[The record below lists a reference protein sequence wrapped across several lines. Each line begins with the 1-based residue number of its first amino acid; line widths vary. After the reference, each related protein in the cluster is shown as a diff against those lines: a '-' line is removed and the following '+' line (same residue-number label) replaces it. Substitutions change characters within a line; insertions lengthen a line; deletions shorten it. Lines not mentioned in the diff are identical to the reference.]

1 MNKFNKQEIMLL
13 IIECLKISV
22 GIFTGPFLVAFFIK
36 DKIDNIY
43 LYAGYNIFAY
53 ASAGICSF
61 FISSWIKKRSK
72 TLGLRIGII
81 INISYLLLLLFF
93 KNKILNLTWL
103 SGFVYGFGLGAY
115 YMPYNYLIANE
126 IRDHVLKSWYG
137 YKTAI
142 SNTLQVIIPLIV
154 GFLLMEYTYSEVAII
169 FIVIQLICL
178 LLACTFTSKNK
189 HTNKYSLTKYNETIK
204 NHNLVRYF
212 KVNHMIEFLTGFAVS
227 NSALGTLITLYVVK
241 MFKTNS
247 NLGIFTSIFMF
258 INVIL
263 SYLFAK
269 KAREKDFGK
278 YMTISGV
285 LITFSIILFMINTN
299 KATLIFYNLVYNV
312 GAAMMVLI
320 IQIMNM
326 KVAKYRV
333 IKRNYQ
339 LEHLSVRE
347 FYLCLGRV
355 VGYILLI
362 IAGLFK
368 QEYLFK
374 ILIFI
379 YSISFLLLAAFTLHH
394 LKEEDSL

>member
-72 TLGLRIGII
+72 TMGLRIGII

-103 SGFVYGFGLGAY
+103 IGFVYGFGLGAY

-178 LLACTFTSKNK
+178 
-189 HTNKYSLTKYNETIK
+189 
-204 NHNLVRYF
+204 
-212 KVNHMIEFLTGFAVS
+212 
-227 NSALGTLITLYVVK
+227 
-241 MFKTNS
+241 
-247 NLGIFTSIFMF
+247 
-258 INVIL
+258 
-263 SYLFAK
+263 
-269 KAREKDFGK
+269 
-278 YMTISGV
+278 
-285 LITFSIILFMINTN
+285 
-299 KATLIFYNLVYNV
+299 
-312 GAAMMVLI
+312 
-320 IQIMNM
+320 
-326 KVAKYRV
+326 
-333 IKRNYQ
+333 
-339 LEHLSVRE
+339 
-347 FYLCLGRV
+347 
-355 VGYILLI
+355 
-362 IAGLFK
+362 
-368 QEYLFK
+368 
-374 ILIFI
+374 
-379 YSISFLLLAAFTLHH
+379 
-394 LKEEDSL
+394 

>member
-1 MNKFNKQEIMLL
+1 
-13 IIECLKISV
+13 
-22 GIFTGPFLVAFFIK
+22 
-36 DKIDNIY
+36 
-43 LYAGYNIFAY
+43 
-53 ASAGICSF
+53 
-61 FISSWIKKRSK
+61 
-72 TLGLRIGII
+72 
-81 INISYLLLLLFF
+81 
-93 KNKILNLTWL
+93 
-103 SGFVYGFGLGAY
+103 
-115 YMPYNYLIANE
+115 
-126 IRDHVLKSWYG
+126 
-137 YKTAI
+137 
-142 SNTLQVIIPLIV
+142 
-154 GFLLMEYTYSEVAII
+154 
-169 FIVIQLICL
+169 
-178 LLACTFTSKNK
+178 
-189 HTNKYSLTKYNETIK
+189 
-204 NHNLVRYF
+204 
-212 KVNHMIEFLTGFAVS
+212 
-227 NSALGTLITLYVVK
+227 
-241 MFKTNS
+241 
-247 NLGIFTSIFMF
+247 MF
-258 INVIL
+258 INVVL

-269 KAREKDFGK
+269 KARDKDFGK

>member
-1 MNKFNKQEIMLL
+1 
-13 IIECLKISV
+13 
-22 GIFTGPFLVAFFIK
+22 
-36 DKIDNIY
+36 
-43 LYAGYNIFAY
+43 
-53 ASAGICSF
+53 
-61 FISSWIKKRSK
+61 
-72 TLGLRIGII
+72 
-81 INISYLLLLLFF
+81 
-93 KNKILNLTWL
+93 
-103 SGFVYGFGLGAY
+103 
-115 YMPYNYLIANE
+115 MPYNYLIANE

-212 KVNHMIEFLTGFAVS
+212 RVNHMIEFLTGFAVS

-368 QEYLFK
+368 EEYLFK